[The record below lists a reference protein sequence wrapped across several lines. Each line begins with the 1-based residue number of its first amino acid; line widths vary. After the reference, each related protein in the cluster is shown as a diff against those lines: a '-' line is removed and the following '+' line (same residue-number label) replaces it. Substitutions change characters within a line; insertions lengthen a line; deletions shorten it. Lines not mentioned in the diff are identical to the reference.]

1 MGVPLN
7 YQDTIRLVKTTLPLN
22 GYTTQIIEEI
32 EEVDALFI
40 QNTGWSHSEFQ
51 NQIDSDA
58 ELYIDPENSFV
69 IENVYRLEEMYVVAN
84 LFSDTEADC
93 WYKITSVAVGMDKLL
108 SNQIDNILLQLK
120 KTAEIPSVS

>member
-1 MGVPLN
+1 MGVLLN

-58 ELYIDPENSFV
+58 ELYIDPTNSFV
-69 IENVYRLEEMYVVAN
+69 IENVYRLEEMYVIGN
-84 LFSDTEADC
+84 LFSDQEENC
-93 WYKITSVAVGMDKLL
+93 WYKITSVSVGMDKLL
-108 SNQIDNILLQLK
+108 NNQIDNILLQLK